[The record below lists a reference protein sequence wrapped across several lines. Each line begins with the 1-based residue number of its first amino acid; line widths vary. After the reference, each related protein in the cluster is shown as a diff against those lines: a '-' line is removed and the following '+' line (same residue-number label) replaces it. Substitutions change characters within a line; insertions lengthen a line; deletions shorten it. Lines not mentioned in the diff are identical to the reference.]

1 MQPLQNFKK
10 NPNQLNVQNIIMNAL
25 EIRDKLKSNGFPTL
39 PSGYLI
45 EELKDSNQLF
55 GFCSFH
61 YQKTEKI
68 IEKIAIII

>member
-1 MQPLQNFKK
+1 
-10 NPNQLNVQNIIMNAL
+10 MNAL